1 MAAEQFR
8 LITRGDFDGVV
19 CGALMR
25 DHGLVDEIVFVHP
38 NDMQH
43 GRVQVSDQ
51 DITANLPFVEGCRLA
66 FDHHSSEVIRTGNA
80 PENFVNDPSSP
91 SVARVVYDY
100 YGGADKFPSFSDD
113 LMDAVDR
120 ADSGQFTN
128 DEVLFPTGWALLN
141 FVVDA
146 RTGLGRWRDFRV
158 SNEEL
163 LLQLVDGC
171 RGPVQD
177 ILLSSDVSERT
188 RLYFEH
194 ETYFK
199 EQIQGTA
206 KIEKK
211 LVVVDLREED
221 PIFAG
226 NRFMVYAL
234 YPDANISVHCI
245 RGVNNQN
252 TVFAIGKSI
261 FDRSSNT
268 NVGELCLKYGGGGH
282 DVAGTCQVDNDRA
295 EEVKAELIA
304 AITKDG

>member
-1 MAAEQFR
+1 MASGKFR

-19 CGALMR
+19 CGALLR
-25 DHGLVDEIVFVHP
+25 DHGLIDDIVFAHP

-43 GRVQVSDQ
+43 GRIEVSEH
-51 DITANLPFVEGCRLA
+51 DITANLPFVEGCHLA
-66 FDHHSSEVIRTGNA
+66 FDHHSSETLRTGNG
-80 PENFVNDPSSP
+80 PENFVNNPGSP

-100 YGGADKFPSFSDD
+100 YGGAGAFPNFSEQ

-120 ADSGQFTN
+120 ADSGQFTM
-128 DEVLFPTGWALLN
+128 DEVLFPTGFALLN

-146 RTGLGRWRDFRV
+146 RTGLGRFRDFRV

-163 LLQLVDGC
+163 LLQLVDRC
-171 RGPVQD
+171 REPVEE
-177 ILLSSDVSERT
+177 ILLTSDVSERT

-199 EQIQGTA
+199 EQIQRTA
-206 KIEKK
+206 AMQDN
-211 LVVVDLREED
+211 LVLLDLRGED

-234 YPDANISVHCI
+234 FPQANVSMHCI

-261 FDRSSNT
+261 FDRSCKT
-268 NVGELCLKYGGGGH
+268 DVGELCLRYGGGGH
-282 DVAGTCQVDNDRA
+282 SAAGTCQVDNDLA
-295 EEVKAELIA
+295 ESVKAELITA
-304 AITKDG
+304 LTGG

>member
-1 MAAEQFR
+1 MASAKYR

-19 CGALMR
+19 CGALLR
-25 DHGLVDEIVFVHP
+25 DHGLVEEIEFAHP

-43 GRVQVSDQ
+43 GRIGVSDR
-51 DITANLPFVEGCRLA
+51 DVTANLPYVEGCHLA
-66 FDHHSSEVIRTGNA
+66 FDHHSSEVIRTGNV
-80 PENFVNDPSSP
+80 PDNFVNDPKAP

-100 YGGADKFPSFSDD
+100 FGGAERFPSFSEE

-120 ADSGQFTN
+120 ADSGQFTE
-128 DEVLFPTGWALLN
+128 DEVLYPTGWALLN

-163 LLQLVDGC
+163 LLQLVDVC
-171 RGPVQD
+171 RDPVQD
-177 ILLSSDVSERT
+177 ILLSPDVSERT

-199 EQIQGTA
+199 EQIQRA
-206 KIEKK
+206 AVVENN

-234 YPDANISVHCI
+234 HPKSNISVHCI

-261 FDRSSNT
+261 FDRSSKT

-282 DVAGTCQVDNDRA
+282 DAAGTCQVENDRA
-295 EEVKAELIA
+295 EAVKAELIA
-304 AITKDG
+304 QITGDG